1 MHFVDN
7 ELEIQIFH
15 PTDGLNPDEAE
26 SFNKHVGNL
35 KQTFELRMNTLSTLN
50 KEMSEKLALYMAEK
64 KVADM
69 SAIELVNMAFL
80 RGEDVMIIWKEF
92 KKNCDEESFKI
103 ICEREFEDLISDIT

>member
-35 KQTFELRMNTLSTLN
+35 K
-50 KEMSEKLALYMAEK
+50 
-64 KVADM
+64 
-69 SAIELVNMAFL
+69 
-80 RGEDVMIIWKEF
+80 
-92 KKNCDEESFKI
+92 
-103 ICEREFEDLISDIT
+103 